1 MRHLN
6 DLLARFL
13 AQGSTIDKFAAQLV
27 DISIF
32 RGLAVQCDSVQLDSI
47 VFIVLVLLVMVK
59 LLAVFYVLYVFHIFV
74 LFCRFCILPLSE
86 NICR

>member
-13 AQGSTIDKFAAQLV
+13 AQGSTVDKFTAELV

-32 RGLAVQCDSVQLDSI
+32 GGLAVHSCCAHC
-47 VFIVLVLLVMVK
+47 VFIVLVLMVMVK